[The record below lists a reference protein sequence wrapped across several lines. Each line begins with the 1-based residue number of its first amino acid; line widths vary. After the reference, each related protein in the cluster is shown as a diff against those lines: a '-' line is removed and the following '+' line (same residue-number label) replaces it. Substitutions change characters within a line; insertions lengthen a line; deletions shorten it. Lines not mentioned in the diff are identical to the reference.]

1 MEKKQTG
8 TVEVWHVKYGT
19 PPKNASKKKWD
30 GGQRTWLQYLQ
41 AKLAD
46 EEPRGEEEG
55 PPV

>member
-19 PPKNASKKKWD
+19 PPKLAKKKKRD
-30 GGQRTWLQYLQ
+30 GDQRTWLEYLQ

-46 EEPRGEEEG
+46 EESGGEEEG